1 MYSLE
6 TPATQDTGRPNE
18 QKINPTQ
25 HKTET
30 KRMNNTDLSTKK
42 TKRK

>member
-6 TPATQDTGRPNE
+6 TPATQDTVRRPNE

-30 KRMNNTDLSTKK
+30 KG
-42 TKRK
+42 